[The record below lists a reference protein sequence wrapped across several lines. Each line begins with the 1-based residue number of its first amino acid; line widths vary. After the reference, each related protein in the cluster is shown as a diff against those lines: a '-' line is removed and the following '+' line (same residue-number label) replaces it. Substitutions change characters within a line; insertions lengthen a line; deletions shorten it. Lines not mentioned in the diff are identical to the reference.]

1 MNMTIKEW
9 QEKIH
14 ALSNARLNE
23 FKNALATLLSF
34 EIMYDNYSD
43 LKVVIAIVEIEMK
56 NRSDK

>member
-1 MNMTIKEW
+1 MTIKEW

-23 FKNALATLLSF
+23 VKNALATLLSF
-34 EIMYDNYSD
+34 EIMYDSYSD

>member
-1 MNMTIKEW
+1 MTIKEW

-23 FKNALATLLSF
+23 FKKCIGTLLSF
-34 EIMYDNYSD
+34 EIMYDIYSD
-43 LKVVIAIVEIEMK
+43 LKVLLAIVEIEMK